1 MSFKPAKRFILGA
14 VYAVVTDGWVWPA
27 VCVSNEMEDDTS
39 HAYLAGLGEYRNLSG
54 WYVKDAREAGVEFYR
69 IRARDW
75 DSFEPEMT
83 EFEKSLPFGYPGARA
98 AYPDCTCSLGNTIEA
113 RRHYEMC
120 ALKEGK

>member
-1 MSFKPAKRFILGA
+1 MSLKPAKKFVLGA
-14 VYAVVTDGWVWPA
+14 VYAVEWNGRYRPA
-27 VCVSNEMEDDTS
+27 VCIHTAKQSARLRGVGMEADNQWDT
-39 HAYLAGLGEYRNLSG
+39 LACT
-54 WYVKDAREAGVEFYR
+54 AYR